1 MKKTILSLLAA
12 TTLASPLLS
21 TQAQADAFTGN
32 ISVVSKY
39 ILRGITNAPQD
50 DNAALQGGFDYGF
63 DNGLYLGYFGSSLGY
78 GYPSGRAN
86 GFENDLYGGYGANI
100 GDFNYGV
107 GFVHYVYVNV
117 ADSDGTEAY
126 GKIGYG
132 PVTLGAK
139 TLLTDESW
147 GNKGDTF
154 WTLDYSTSLPK
165 GFKFGTTLGYYTY
178 KNSGQY
184 IPTTVEKGAFRYAD
198 INLSHPIGHTG
209 ADMGIHYIVG
219 GKDRN
224 GVHQK
229 NAVFFNISY
238 NFDVK

>member
-1 MKKTILSLLAA
+1 MKKKILALLVASAISAPQFSSL
-12 TTLASPLLS
+12 
-21 TQAQADAFTGN
+21 AQADTFTGN

-39 ILRGITNAPQD
+39 ILRGITNSPQD
-50 DNAALQGGFDYGF
+50 DNPALQGGFDYGF
-63 DNGLYLGYFGSSLGY
+63 DNGLYLGYVGSSLGY
-78 GYPSGRAN
+78 GYPAGRSN
-86 GFENDLYGGYGANI
+86 GFENDLYGGYGASI
-100 GDFNYGV
+100 GDFHYGV
-107 GFVHYVYVNV
+107 GVVHYVYVNV
-117 ADSDGTEAY
+117 ANSDGTEAY

-132 PVTLGAK
+132 PVMLGAK
-139 TLLTDESW
+139 TLLQDESW

-154 WTLDYSTSLPK
+154 WTLDYSTPLPK

-184 IPTTVEKGAFRYAD
+184 IASTVKSSAFRYAD
-198 INLSHPIGHTG
+198 INLSHPIGNTG
-209 ADMGIHYIVG
+209 ADMGVHYIIG
-219 GKDRN
+219 GEDRN